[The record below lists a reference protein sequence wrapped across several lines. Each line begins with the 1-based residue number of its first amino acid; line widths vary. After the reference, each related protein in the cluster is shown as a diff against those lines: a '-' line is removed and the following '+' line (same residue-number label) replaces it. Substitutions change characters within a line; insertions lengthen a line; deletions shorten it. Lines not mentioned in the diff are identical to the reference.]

1 MASRACPNP
10 VQAVARAARLRALR
24 NTLVAVGA
32 VLATALGVT
41 AGMVWPVG
49 QHAVTSC
56 PAGHTL
62 VAVRPFAPA
71 PDTTGRLMSDDARM
85 VPVPVV
91 TGCLDRAD
99 LVPVDHPD
107 ADGRG

>member
-10 VQAVARAARLRALR
+10 VQAVARAARLRSARNALI
-24 NTLVAVGA
+24 AVGA
-32 VLATALGVT
+32 VLATAFGVT
-41 AGMVWPVG
+41 VGMVWPVG
-49 QHAVTSC
+49 QHTVTSC
-56 PAGHTL
+56 SAGHTL
-62 VAVRPFAPA
+62 VAVRPFAA
-71 PDTTGRLMSDDARM
+71 PPDATGRWISDDTRM

-99 LVPVDHPD
+99 LVPAGRAD